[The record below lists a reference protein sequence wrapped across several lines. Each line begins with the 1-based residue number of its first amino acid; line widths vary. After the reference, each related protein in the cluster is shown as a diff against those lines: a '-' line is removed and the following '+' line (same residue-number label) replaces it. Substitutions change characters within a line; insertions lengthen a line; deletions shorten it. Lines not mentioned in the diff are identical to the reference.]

1 MCPHMGG
8 GCRPALEPDSLSL
21 ECDPEGRDILL
32 RSTFP
37 QDTAV
42 SGGTGLGS
50 LAVDF
55 RASVLHELFIASVSM
70 ECERGHLGGHL
81 GAGQGQTADGLE
93 GLDLWPASRIRTKAR
108 GDRQELIHLDSF

>member
-1 MCPHMGG
+1 M
-8 GCRPALEPDSLSL
+8 
-21 ECDPEGRDILL
+21 

-42 SGGTGLGS
+42 SGGTGLRS

-55 RASVLHELFIASVSM
+55 TASVSM